1 MNMFE
6 AEISKLEAI
15 DFNIQR
21 IAAVLMDLYSEES
34 HVNPLSLDYVAGLLT
49 AESKELSA
57 VFTKLHTGAFGRER
71 GL

>member
-21 IAAVLMDLYSEES
+21 IASVLMDLYSEES
-34 HVNPLSLDYVAGLLT
+34 CVSPISLDYVACLLT
-49 AESKELSA
+49 AESKELSK
-57 VFTKLHTGAFGRER
+57 VFAKLHDKTCGRNC
-71 GL
+71 